1 MRIVISID
9 DTDNLESRGTGEIAS
24 LIAEELQQ
32 RGWGSCSYITRH
44 QLFVHPDIPYT
55 SHNSAMCFYA
65 DVKEEW
71 LEPVVE
77 YVSEFLETESA
88 AGSDPGLC
96 VAVPALMTSRNELIG
111 FGRRAKREVVRMEE
125 AYELAARLGVHLSQH
140 GGTGQGVIGA
150 LAGAGL
156 RMSGNDGRLKGFLE
170 FAQPYRMLRVA
181 ELLQH
186 PVVDVVRSVTGEALR
201 DEDLVALGE
210 KPKTVL
216 LEGESVLLVAPPQSP
231 SCEAR
236 WQTLHRKQLKAY

>member
-1 MRIVISID
+1 MRIAISID

-24 LIAEELQQ
+24 LIADELQQ

-44 QLFVHPDIPYT
+44 QLYVHPDIPYT

-65 DVKEEW
+65 DVGEGW
-71 LEPVVE
+71 LEPVIE
-77 YVSEFLETESA
+77 YVSEFLEQESA
-88 AGSDPGLC
+88 PGSDPGLC
-96 VAVPALMTSRNELIG
+96 VAVPARMAARNELIG
-111 FGRRAKREVVRMEE
+111 FGRRAKREVIGMDE
-125 AYELAARLGVHLSQH
+125 AYDLAKRLGVHLSQH

-170 FAQPYRMLRVA
+170 FGQPYRMLRVD

-186 PVVDVVRSVTGEALR
+186 PVVDVVKSVTGEALK

-216 LEGESVLLVAPPQSP
+216 IEGESVLLVAAAQSP
-231 SCEAR
+231 GSQAR

>member
-24 LIAEELQQ
+24 LVADELQQ
-32 RGWGSCSYITRH
+32 KGWGSCGFITRH

-65 DVKEEW
+65 DIGEAW
-71 LEPVVE
+71 FEPVIGHLA
-77 YVSEFLETESA
+77 EFLERESA
-88 AGSDPGLC
+88 PGSDPGLC
-96 VAVPALMTSRNELIG
+96 VAVPGRMTARNELIA
-111 FGRRAKREVVRMEE
+111 FGRRAKREVVRMDE
-125 AYELAARLGVHLSQH
+125 AYELALRLGVHLSQH

-156 RMSGNDGRLKGFLE
+156 RMSGNDGRLKGFLD
-170 FAQPYRMLRVA
+170 FGQPYRMLRVD
-181 ELLQH
+181 ELMQH
-186 PVVDVVRSVTGEALR
+186 PLVDVVRSASGEALR
-201 DEDLVALGE
+201 DDDLVTIGE

-216 LEGESVLLVAPPQSP
+216 LEGESVLLVGAPQTAGTG
-231 SCEAR
+231 AR